1 MTKALALV
9 TSKTATVAPT
19 PTPIPTVEATVA
31 PIASPAPQTVTE
43 WIATHKK
50 IDLGILIVIA
60 VIIYVIVRMG
70 KKGGSTAPVEESKPE
85 EPAEPETQTPPQDE
99 TPKEE

>member
-1 MTKALALV
+1 MTKALAVV

-19 PTPIPTVEATVA
+19 ATPLPTVEATVA
-31 PIASPAPQTVTE
+31 PIASPAPQSITQ
-43 WIATHKK
+43 WISTHKK

-60 VIIYVIVRMG
+60 VIIYVIVKLG
-70 KKGGSTAPVEESKPE
+70 KKGGSAAPVEETKPE
-85 EPAEPETQTPPQDE
+85 EPAEPETQAPPQDE

>member
-1 MTKALALV
+1 MKTALAAV
-9 TSKTATVAPT
+9 TSKTATVTPT
-19 PTPIPTVEATVA
+19 PTPVPTIEATVA
-31 PIASPAPQTVTE
+31 PIASPAPQSVTQ

-60 VIIYVIVRMG
+60 VIIYVVARLG
-70 KKGGSTAPVEESKPE
+70 KKGSASAPTEESKPE
-85 EPAEPETQTPPQDE
+85 EPAEPETQTPPEE